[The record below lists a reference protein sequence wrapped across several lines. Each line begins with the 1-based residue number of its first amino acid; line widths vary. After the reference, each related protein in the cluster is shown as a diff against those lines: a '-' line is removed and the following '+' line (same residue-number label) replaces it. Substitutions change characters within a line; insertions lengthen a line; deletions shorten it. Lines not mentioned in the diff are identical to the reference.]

1 MPPSTSNILSLIAHQ
16 HLVALPTSL
25 HCHCV
30 VSACFCG
37 SCYLRKCKHLP
48 LLLELTSWESMS
60 ATNCLSMACSAFLSC
75 NVSVI
80 SFSNLCT
87 TESMTTSQTRI
98 HRSAIHAI
106 EPPHRPSM
114 RTTTHQRNA
123 LNFLLIL
130 ILWRQWQVWKN
141 RAWSVQYC

>member
-1 MPPSTSNILSLIAHQ
+1 MST
-16 HLVALPTSL
+16 
-25 HCHCV
+25 
-30 VSACFCG
+30 
-37 SCYLRKCKHLP
+37 
-48 LLLELTSWESMS
+48 
-60 ATNCLSMACSAFLSC
+60 TNCLSMACSAFLLC

-141 RAWSVQYC
+141 RAWSVQYCQDQMPDMKHYRIGKTPKFKWCPRNEQIHIKFEQVICRVLHDEFFNSDGEIRLHK